1 MMALS
6 CAAVLAAMGGATF
19 MVVQSKFRVVHQA
32 ASWDQALLSAE
43 GGVESGLE
51 EIRKGLC
58 NPSIAWSGWTPST
71 SPLPGDAPMPTGAT
85 SGVRSYSLKAPAFSR
100 NGEGGQRSW
109 AEIVVDMPLCLKD
122 ETGEQ
127 WYRIRS
133 LGAADIPGGRVVG
146 GDKIDNALRKFS
158 LVSDRRTGKRVAGPQ
173 STRMVEAIV
182 KPVGAFRLAL
192 LAIEKI
198 DLTDHSIVVD
208 SYDSRDSAKST
219 NGRYD
224 PAKRQEHGDIA
235 TNGEAIH
242 AGQAHIYGEAMTN
255 GGTVFDGQNVT
266 RGIRDDF
273 YQSPFA
279 IRRPDV
285 LPDAG
290 TPAVVRGSETFTA
303 LPNSP
308 SNYQLSALSLSGSE
322 ILHIQGAADGSPTYI
337 QIIVT
342 GNISISGAQ
351 AGIQLDPG
359 VYARIFIEGDATIAG
374 KGFINPNSPLNL
386 QIYGVDPPPNSN
398 GTSPLPGRI
407 TIAGSGAF
415 SGAVSAPSYD
425 IEFKGGGSSDSIHGA
440 FVGKT
445 ITMTGVQ
452 SVHYDEN
459 LARSGL
465 ITDFK
470 IVSWFEDE
478 R

>member
-6 CAAVLAAMGGATF
+6 CAAVVAAIGGAAF
-19 MVVQSKFRVVHQA
+19 MVVQSKFRIVHQA

-43 GGVESGLE
+43 AGVESGME
-51 EIRKGLC
+51 EIRKTLYD
-58 NPSIAWSGWTPST
+58 PSAAWAGWTPST
-71 SPLPGDAPMPTGAT
+71 VPLPGDPAVATGT
-85 SGVRSYSLKAPAFSR
+85 TPRVRSYSLKTPALSR
-100 NGEGGQRSW
+100 NGEGGLRSW

-122 ETGEQ
+122 GTGEQ

-133 LGAADIPGGRVVG
+133 LGAADIPGGRVVAG
-146 GDKIDNALRKFS
+146 EKIDNALRKFS
-158 LVSDRRTGKRVAGPQ
+158 LVSDRRTGQRVAGPQ
-173 STRMVEAIV
+173 STRVVEAIV

-192 LAIEKI
+192 LAIEGI
-198 DLTDHSIVVD
+198 DLTDHNIVVD

-224 PAKRQEHGDIA
+224 PAKRQQHGDIA

-242 AGQAHIYGEAMTN
+242 AGQAHIYGDAMTN
-255 GGTVFDGQNVT
+255 GGTVFDHQNVT
-266 RGIRDDF
+266 GEIRDDF
-273 YQSPFA
+273 YVSTYA
-279 IRRPDV
+279 VRRPGG

-290 TPAVVRGSETFTA
+290 TPSVVRGSATFTA
-303 LPNSP
+303 LPDRP
-308 SNYQLSALSLSGSE
+308 SNYQLSALNLSGSE
-322 ILHIQGAADGSPTYI
+322 ILRIKGAADGSPTYI
-337 QIIVT
+337 QIVVT
-342 GNISISGAQ
+342 GNISVSGAQ

-359 VYARIFIEGDATIAG
+359 VYARIFLEGNATIAG
-374 KGFINPNSPLNL
+374 QGFINPNPPLNL
-386 QIYGVDPPPNSN
+386 QIYGVDPPPNPS
-398 GTSPLPGRI
+398 GPGPLPGTI
-407 TIAGSGAF
+407 KIAGNGSF
-415 SGAVSAPSYD
+415 SGAVSAPSFD
-425 IEFKGGGSSDSIHGA
+425 IEFKGGGNLDSIYGA

-452 SVHYDEN
+452 SIHYDES